1 MPSAGRPL
9 ITANQVTLARLIPM
23 PLLAWLIYRGAE
35 QGYKNNPYMWAALI
49 AGTLIGCTDWV
60 DGLLARKYG
69 PTVLGGLLDPIAD
82 KIFNAFA
89 YTPFVDTAL
98 TETRQIAANMEERT
112 YESLIMRYAALVS
125 PAAMGFGLQAL
136 VEVTLE
142 DHSEKTV
149 EAFEAAIRARP
160 EVVACY
166 AVTGDMDFLLH
177 VFATDLNAFS
187 DFALKALLRMPGVKG
202 TRSSFIMQAIKSDLA
217 WAPAPRLK

>member
-1 MPSAGRPL
+1 MTTLDEIDKKIIAALQAEGRLPIVDLADRVGLSATPCQRRVKRREEEGL
-9 ITANQVTLARLIPM
+9 IT
-23 PLLAWLIYRGAE
+23 
-35 QGYKNNPYMWAALI
+35 
-49 AGTLIGCTDWV
+49 
-60 DGLLARKYG
+60 
-69 PTVLGGLLDPIAD
+69 
-82 KIFNAFA
+82 
-89 YTPFVDTAL
+89 
-98 TETRQIAANMEERT
+98 
-112 YESLIMRYAALVS
+112 RYAALVA

-149 EAFEAAIRARP
+149 EAFEAAIRARA

-177 VFATDLNAFS
+177 VFATDLNSFS

-202 TRSSFIMQAIKSDLA
+202 TRSSFIMQAVKSDLA

>member
-1 MPSAGRPL
+1 MTTLDEIDRKIIAALQAEGRLAIVDLADKVGLSATPCQRRVKRLEEEGL
-9 ITANQVTLARLIPM
+9 IT
-23 PLLAWLIYRGAE
+23 
-35 QGYKNNPYMWAALI
+35 
-49 AGTLIGCTDWV
+49 
-60 DGLLARKYG
+60 
-69 PTVLGGLLDPIAD
+69 
-82 KIFNAFA
+82 
-89 YTPFVDTAL
+89 
-98 TETRQIAANMEERT
+98 
-112 YESLIMRYAALVS
+112 RYAALVS

-177 VFATDLNAFS
+177 IFATDLNSFS

-202 TRSSFIMQAIKSDLA
+202 TRSSFIMQAVKSDLA
-217 WAPAPRLK
+217 WAPAQRLQ

>member
-1 MPSAGRPL
+1 M
-9 ITANQVTLARLIPM
+9 TTLDEIDRKI
-23 PLLAWLIYRGAE
+23 I
-35 QGYKNNPYMWAALI
+35 AALQADGRLAI
-49 AGTLIGCTDWV
+49 VDLANRVGLSATPCQRRVKRLEEEGLI
-60 DGLLARKYG
+60 L
-69 PTVLGGLLDPIAD
+69 
-82 KIFNAFA
+82 
-89 YTPFVDTAL
+89 
-98 TETRQIAANMEERT
+98 
-112 YESLIMRYAALVS
+112 RYAALVS

-149 EAFEAAIRARP
+149 EAFEAAIRARS

-177 VFATDLNAFS
+177 VFATDLASFS

-217 WAPAPRLK
+217 WAPAPRLE

>member
-1 MPSAGRPL
+1 M
-9 ITANQVTLARLIPM
+9 TTLDEIDKK
-23 PLLAWLIYRGAE
+23 II
-35 QGYKNNPYMWAALI
+35 AALQAEGRLPI
-49 AGTLIGCTDWV
+49 V
-60 DGLLARKYG
+60 DLAERVGLSA
-69 PTVLGGLLDPIAD
+69 
-82 KIFNAFA
+82 
-89 YTPFVDTAL
+89 TPCQRRVKRL
-98 TETRQIAANMEERT
+98 EE
-112 YESLIMRYAALVS
+112 EGLIMRYAALVA

-149 EAFEAAIRARP
+149 EAFEAAIRARA

-177 VFATDLNAFS
+177 VFAPDLNSFS

-217 WAPAPRLK
+217 WAPVPPLK

>member
-1 MPSAGRPL
+1 MA
-9 ITANQVTLARLIPM
+9 TLDEIDTK
-23 PLLAWLIYRGAE
+23 II
-35 QGYKNNPYMWAALI
+35 AALQAEGRLPI
-49 AGTLIGCTDWV
+49 VELADRV
-60 DGLLARKYG
+60 GLSSTPCQRRVKRLEE
-69 PTVLGGLLDPIAD
+69 GG
-82 KIFNAFA
+82 
-89 YTPFVDTAL
+89 V
-98 TETRQIAANMEERT
+98 
-112 YESLIMRYAALVS
+112 SGRYAALVA

-149 EAFEAAIRARP
+149 EAFESAIRARA

-177 VFATDLNAFS
+177 VFAPDLASFS

-217 WAPAPRLK
+217 WAPAPLLK